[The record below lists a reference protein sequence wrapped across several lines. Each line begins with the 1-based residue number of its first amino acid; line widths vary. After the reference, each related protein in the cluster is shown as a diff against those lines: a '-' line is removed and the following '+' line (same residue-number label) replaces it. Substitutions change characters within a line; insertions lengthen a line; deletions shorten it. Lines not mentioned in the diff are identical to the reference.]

1 MMQGRIWVESEPG
14 RGSTFHFVAR
24 FGIPDAIEP
33 RMALTTDQLAGLRV
47 LVVDD
52 NHNARIIH
60 AAMLEAMGLKVDLAE
75 SGPKALGLVAE
86 SLARNQPY
94 TFVFM
99 DMKMPGM
106 DGIECAR
113 QLRAIHSADM
123 PPVLM
128 VTSMDRDEIEEATA
142 GDGNLIQG
150 TLTKPVTS
158 SLLFEAIAR
167 QIGGTLPGRNRHEA
181 HRKTLQD
188 AMDKL
193 RGARVLLVEDN
204 ELNQELAIELLLMA
218 GLDCVVARDGQEALD
233 ILEQNDAFDGVLMDC
248 QMPVMDGYTATRMIR
263 ENAAWL
269 DLPVLAMTANNMAG
283 DREKALEAGMNDH
296 IPKPL
301 NIEDMFVT
309 MARWIKPGHARG
321 TVPSQSVPTTA
332 TPETLPETLPG
343 IDIRAGLATAAGKKS
358 LYLKLLNRFREG
370 QSGFEAV
377 YRAALQA
384 GNLPEATRHA
394 HTLKG
399 VAGTIGARKLQKS
412 AANLEVLSQHSSPAE
427 ELKAALR
434 QTTAELTVVLDGLT
448 SLGTTA
454 PSSASSVPKA
464 AADLLQARL
473 QQLPALL
480 EQGDVEALNRIQ
492 EIENLLD
499 TQQREGL
506 FAELLRHIEA
516 FEFEAAATE
525 VRRILTELEISGE

>member
-1 MMQGRIWVESEPG
+1 MLHISVSDTGIGMTPEQVERLFESFSQADTSTTRKYGGTGLGLAISRKLVNMMQGRIWVESEPG
-14 RGSTFHFVAR
+14 RGSSFHFVAR
-24 FGIPDAIEP
+24 FGIPDSIEP

-75 SGPKALGLVAE
+75 SGSRALSLVAE

-113 QLRAIHSADM
+113 QLRNSHSADM

-128 VTSMDRDEIEEATA
+128 VTSMDRDEVEEAIA

-218 GLDCVVARDGQEALD
+218 GLDCVVAQDGQEALD
-233 ILEQNDAFDGVLMDC
+233 ILWSRTTLS
-248 QMPVMDGYTATRMIR
+248 
-263 ENAAWL
+263 
-269 DLPVLAMTANNMAG
+269 MAC
-283 DREKALEAGMNDH
+283 
-296 IPKPL
+296 
-301 NIEDMFVT
+301 
-309 MARWIKPGHARG
+309 
-321 TVPSQSVPTTA
+321 
-332 TPETLPETLPG
+332 
-343 IDIRAGLATAAGKKS
+343 
-358 LYLKLLNRFREG
+358 
-370 QSGFEAV
+370 
-377 YRAALQA
+377 
-384 GNLPEATRHA
+384 
-394 HTLKG
+394 
-399 VAGTIGARKLQKS
+399 
-412 AANLEVLSQHSSPAE
+412 
-427 ELKAALR
+427 
-434 QTTAELTVVLDGLT
+434 
-448 SLGTTA
+448 
-454 PSSASSVPKA
+454 
-464 AADLLQARL
+464 
-473 QQLPALL
+473 
-480 EQGDVEALNRIQ
+480 
-492 EIENLLD
+492 
-499 TQQREGL
+499 
-506 FAELLRHIEA
+506 
-516 FEFEAAATE
+516 
-525 VRRILTELEISGE
+525 